1 MSAPL
6 GVIHG
11 EPHEVYHSA
20 DAVGSHD
27 LADLEPYPLY
37 FYRKHVAK
45 TIKDDTDS
53 DALAFG
59 RYFHSLAL
67 EGEEVTAARYVEIP
81 ADAPDRAPEKHR
93 VAKKPSDETKAKLAF
108 WDAFDAANKGRE
120 VLPAAT
126 KSLAWRMVESIR
138 EKAGVRELFAQG
150 SPEVTFRHQ
159 MAKFQVQCRADWWN
173 PNYNGLPVIVDV
185 KTVGSMADFDFHFDK
200 FGYWRQAAFYMMVTE
215 AVMGVDP
222 QQHQHLFVVV
232 EKQEPFQTAVRA
244 IDAASLQV
252 GRQEVMRLLTKL
264 RGCYESGDWPGEPD
278 AVRPV
283 SLPQRKLTAAL
294 Q

>member
-1 MSAPL
+1 MSTGP
-6 GVIHG
+6 IYG
-11 EPHEVYHSA
+11 ESAEAYHAS
-20 DAVGSHD
+20 DAIGSHD

-37 FYRKHVAK
+37 FFRKHVAK
-45 TIKDDTDS
+45 TIVDKTDS

-67 EGEEVTAARYVEIP
+67 EGEEVTAAHYCEVP
-81 ADAPDRAPEKHR
+81 ADAPSRPPEKYR
-93 VAKKPSDETKAKLAF
+93 TAKKPSDETNAAF
-108 WDAFDAANKGRE
+108 AWWDAFDAANAGRE

-138 EKAGVRELFAQG
+138 EKPGVRSLFAEG
-150 SPEVTFRHQ
+150 APEVTFRHQ
-159 MAKFQVQCRADWWN
+159 MDKFKVQCRADWWN
-173 PNYNGLPVIVDV
+173 PNFNGLPVIVDV

-215 AVMGVDP
+215 AVMAVEP

-264 RGCYESGDWPGEPD
+264 RGCYESGVWPGEPD
-278 AVRPV
+278 EIRPV
-283 SLPQRKLTAAL
+283 SLPQRKLNNAL
-294 Q
+294 T